1 MDERPSR
8 NIGLDL
14 VRVTET
20 AALAAGRWVGSGNF
34 RMAHHAASRAMAAA
48 LNTLE
53 MNGRIIFGEEDRL
66 GPNCPL
72 NSHELVGSGT
82 ESEVD
87 VLADPIDGTNLMI
100 KGLPGAISA
109 VCIAPRE
116 SIWSPLA
123 AKYLDKI
130 IVDQETADA
139 LVPECLDA
147 PAAWTLALIARA
159 KDKAVQD
166 LSVVILNRP
175 RHAELIAEIRA
186 TGARVLLRDEGD
198 AEGAL
203 VSVTMGTG
211 IDALMGVGGVA
222 QGVLAAC
229 IVKAQGGAMIAR
241 LSPQSG
247 AEERA
252 IEEAELDCAHIWTE
266 KEIVQTEQI
275 FYAATG
281 ITNSILLNGVRY
293 FSDHVETHSLL
304 IRSETGTRR
313 LIQAEHSARI

>member
-34 RMAHHAASRAMAAA
+34 KMAHHAASRAMAAA

-53 MNGRIIFGEEDRL
+53 MNGRIICGEEDRL
-66 GPNCPL
+66 GQDSPL
-72 NSHELVGSGT
+72 CSHELVGSGH
-82 ESEVD
+82 EPDVD

-109 VCIAPRE
+109 VCIAPRDT
-116 SIWSPLA
+116 IWSPLP
-123 AKYLDKI
+123 AKYVDKI
-130 IVDQETADA
+130 IVDHETADA

-166 LSVVILNRP
+166 LSVVVLNRP
-175 RHAELIAEIRA
+175 RHADLIAEIRA
-186 TGARVLLRDEGD
+186 SGARVLLRDEGD
-198 AEGAL
+198 SEGAL
-203 VSVTMGTG
+203 VSVTAGTG
-211 IDALMGVGGVA
+211 IDVLMGVGGVA

-241 LSPQSG
+241 LSPQSSE
-247 AEERA
+247 EERA
-252 IEEAELDCAHIWTE
+252 IEEAELDCNKIWTE

-293 FSDHVETHSLL
+293 FSDHVETHSVL